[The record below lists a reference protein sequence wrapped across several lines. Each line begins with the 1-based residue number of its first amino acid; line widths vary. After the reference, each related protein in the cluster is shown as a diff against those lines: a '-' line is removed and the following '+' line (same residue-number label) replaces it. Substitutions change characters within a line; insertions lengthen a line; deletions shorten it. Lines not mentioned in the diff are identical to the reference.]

1 MVSYKK
7 GKGLTWL
14 WFKKLIFSEF
24 FLQPAFYLID
34 PYTSILSPS
43 DSLSSQTVP
52 DFSMHVQKGEKIQ

>member
-24 FLQPAFYLID
+24 FLQPDLID
-34 PYTSILSPS
+34 PYTFILSPS
-43 DSLSSQTVP
+43 DSARFQYACPEGRENTIEVQT
-52 DFSMHVQKGEKIQ
+52 E